1 MTALPATR
9 FAFAGVETPPD
20 PVDGAI
26 TDALVVALET
36 VGGQG
41 AFDVAELGQALRAEL
56 RRMDIEAILV
66 TRLDTSRRRS
76 DLVAL
81 SAYTLALAQRNA
93 ALDTLATMTVE
104 IGRLR
109 DDVVRLQAEEGR

>member
-1 MTALPATR
+1 MTALPASP

-26 TDALVVALET
+26 SDALVVALET

-41 AFDVAELGQALRAEL
+41 GLDVAELGRALRAEL

-66 TRLDTSRRRS
+66 TRLDASRRRS

-93 ALDTLATMTVE
+93 ALKSIETAAAE

-109 DDVVRLQAEEGR
+109 DHVATLQAEEGR